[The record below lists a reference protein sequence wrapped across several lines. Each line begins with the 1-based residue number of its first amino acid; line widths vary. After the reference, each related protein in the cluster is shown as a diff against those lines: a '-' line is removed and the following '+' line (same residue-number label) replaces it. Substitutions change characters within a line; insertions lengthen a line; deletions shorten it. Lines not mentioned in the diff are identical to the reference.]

1 MKKRAMSR
9 CFGSNEWKAW
19 SYEDNDRP
27 SGNSKTENPKD
38 GFPRWKILLSILHTH
53 QCYFLFKVHNFTRD
67 LTRVHGLVYSQQFH
81 KGFDSSAWT
90 ASELEFYGGFD
101 RRLWIS

>member
-27 SGNSKTENPKD
+27 IGNSKTENPKD

-53 QCYFLFKVHNFTRD
+53 QCDFLFKVHNFPMGTSYAVRSFVKA
-67 LTRVHGLVYSQQFH
+67 RN
-81 KGFDSSAWT
+81 
-90 ASELEFYGGFD
+90 E
-101 RRLWIS
+101 RLALP